1 MEDDWRNSYNPYSR
15 PHSPPVMYP
24 PQSNFIKDSY
34 SNNGLLSSGL
44 IKPSSN
50 FLGPWHTIQLD
61 KASSA
66 RNMMGQAHVHSRE
79 ATSAAR
85 SSSKVKETEL
95 IIGAD
100 ETVWSAL
107 DIGGLGLSNISKELY
122 RFSFLTHLYLN
133 HNQLGFL
140 SPDIC
145 LLKNLKFL
153 DLTGN
158 KLSTLPPE
166 IGLLTSLVELWL
178 FDNQITFLPNEMGQL
193 YQLEFLGIEGNLLGD
208 PFDVLIRKEGT
219 SAAIAYLRD
228 TCPGIILLL

>member
-1 MEDDWRNSYNPYSR
+1 M
-15 PHSPPVMYP
+15 
-24 PQSNFIKDSY
+24 
-34 SNNGLLSSGL
+34 
-44 IKPSSN
+44 
-50 FLGPWHTIQLD
+50 GPWHTIQLD

-66 RNMMGQAHVHSRE
+66 RNMMGQAHVHSKE

-95 IIGAD
+95 IIGAE

-107 DIGGLGLSNISKELY
+107 DIGGLGLTNISKELF

-145 LLKNLKFL
+145 LLKHLKFL

-166 IGLLTSLVELWL
+166 IGLVTSLVELWL

-228 TCPGIILLL
+228 TCPGIYFLIKIYSSSYARRERMDSIGRRNITRSVYNNVL